1 MPSRQSRHST
11 LNWRSSR
18 YSGKIGDCVEIA
30 SEDGSVLV
38 RDSRQRS
45 GPVLQF
51 SPDLWSSFMKRLRD
65 DDPHSAAG

>member
-1 MPSRQSRHST
+1 MPSRQSRPT
-11 LNWRSSR
+11 LNWRTSTF
-18 YSGKIGDCVEIA
+18 SGADGGCVEIA

-51 SPDLWSSFMKRLRD
+51 SPELWSSFMERLRD